1 MEKKGAPD
9 SLAENIIAQRKYTLS
24 KLDRRFVKEL
34 LFGSLRWYAKLYWI
48 LQKTSNRDLD
58 KVTAQI
64 KTALILGSYQIF
76 YMSKVPDRSA
86 VNESVEYI
94 RYAGQANAVKFVNGI
109 LRTISRRAEY
119 FPKPDKNKHPS
130 QYLALQY
137 AHPKWLVDRW
147 SKRFNF
153 ERLKIILNA
162 NNQQAPNTIRVNSQ
176 KVPAHDLLNFK
187 QSILREDKNTVYNKS
202 LATCL
207 VLKDSPNLEI
217 GSQFAEGK
225 YTIQDGSSQL
235 VGHLVQPKEGEY
247 IIDACVGPG
256 GKSGHIVE
264 LSKGKAKVTAVDFSL
279 AQINKA
285 KTNLLRLGHDKIE
298 FVCQDFLDFTPT
310 QKPDKILLDAPCSGL
325 GVLRKHPEGKWLKS
339 PRIVHNMARRQ
350 QALLK
355 HSLQILKDGGEIIYS
370 VCSFEE
376 EETIKQKEWLERE
389 YKDAVSFPELSTRLP
404 ENYKYLL
411 TKENILLILPG
422 NKYSMDGFGAFI
434 IRKNESVS
442 NCRQAK

>member
-1 MEKKGAPD
+1 
-9 SLAENIIAQRKYTLS
+9 
-24 KLDRRFVKEL
+24 
-34 LFGSLRWYAKLYWI
+34 
-48 LQKTSNRDLD
+48 
-58 KVTAQI
+58 
-64 KTALILGSYQIF
+64 
-76 YMSKVPDRSA
+76 
-86 VNESVEYI
+86 
-94 RYAGQANAVKFVNGI
+94 
-109 LRTISRRAEY
+109 
-119 FPKPDKNKHPS
+119 
-130 QYLALQY
+130 
-137 AHPKWLVDRW
+137 
-147 SKRFNF
+147 
-153 ERLKIILNA
+153 
-162 NNQQAPNTIRVNSQ
+162 
-176 KVPAHDLLNFK
+176 
-187 QSILREDKNTVYNKS
+187 
-202 LATCL
+202 
-207 VLKDSPNLEI
+207 
-217 GSQFAEGK
+217 
-225 YTIQDGSSQL
+225 
-235 VGHLVQPKEGEY
+235 
-247 IIDACVGPG
+247 
-256 GKSGHIVE
+256 
-264 LSKGKAKVTAVDFSL
+264 
-279 AQINKA
+279 
-285 KTNLLRLGHDKIE
+285 TNLLRLGHDKIE